1 VCLSVYCVGCVRGEG
16 GGGCVCVG
24 CVHVCVYVELEGL
37 LCTVYMCVV
46 CARCV
51 EVQIYIYLQFK
62 NADTSMIY

>member
-1 VCLSVYCVGCVRGEG
+1 VLEG
-16 GGGCVCVG
+16 GGECVNCVG

-37 LCTVYMCVV
+37 LCAMYVCVV

-62 NADTSMIY
+62 NADTSMIH